1 MAYPPFA
8 ALACVTVHHEDY
20 QYAAS
25 NAQAFKE
32 CLEAANGERRARI
45 LGVAPAPLARLKGE
59 HRLQILIKAASRKK
73 LRELID
79 FALHDAQ
86 EKACD
91 LRIINVE
98 IDPVNLM

>member
-1 MAYPPFA
+1 
-8 ALACVTVHHEDY
+8 
-20 QYAAS
+20 
-25 NAQAFKE
+25 
-32 CLEAANGERRARI
+32 
-45 LGVAPAPLARLKGE
+45 
-59 HRLQILIKAASRKK
+59 LQILIKAPSRKA

-86 EKACD
+86 ENSCD